1 MTTLKKCL
9 ATTMLMAGFISGGIH
24 AADVTINITGQVIA
38 AACTTDVGSTYNID
52 LGQEISAATL
62 NSAGAASTYVSQDI
76 VLSDC
81 PAGTTSVTA
90 TFDGTK
96 DSGNDTM
103 YANATGEG
111 YATNVAVE
119 LQNKTAGTDVGKGA
133 TMTVDVDASQKA
145 TFPLQARAFSKSG
158 GTTPGNISTTVLMN
172 FTYN

>member
-1 MTTLKKCL
+1 MNINVFRLTVAIITASLL
-9 ATTMLMAGFISGGIH
+9 LTANSSDT
-24 AADVTINITGQVIA
+24 TINITGKVTA
-38 AACTTDVGSTYNID
+38 AACTTGVGSTYNID

-62 NSAGAASTYVSQDI
+62 NAAGAASTYVTKDI

-96 DSGNDTM
+96 DSGSDTM

-133 TMTVDVDASQKA
+133 TMTVDVDASKNA
-145 TFPLQARAFSKSG
+145 TFPLQARAYSKSG

>member
-1 MTTLKKCL
+1 MNINVFRLTVAIITASLL
-9 ATTMLMAGFISGGIH
+9 LTANASDT
-24 AADVTINITGQVIA
+24 TINITGKVTA
-38 AACTTDVGSTYNID
+38 AACTTGVGSTYNID
-52 LGQEISAATL
+52 LGQEISAATPCRR
-62 NSAGAASTYVSQDI
+62 AASTYVTKDI

-96 DSGNDTM
+96 DSGSDTM

-133 TMTVDVDASQKA
+133 TMTVDVDASKNA
-145 TFPLQARAFSKSG
+145 TFPLQARAYSKSG
-158 GTTPGNISTTVLMN
+158 DYSRKYQHHGVDEL
-172 FTYN
+172 YL

>member
-9 ATTMLMAGFISGGIH
+9 ATTMLMAGFLSGGIH

-38 AACTTDVGSTYNID
+38 AACTTGVGSTYNID

-103 YANATGEG
+103 YANATG
-111 YATNVAVE
+111 VRI
-119 LQNKTAGTDVGKGA
+119 
-133 TMTVDVDASQKA
+133 
-145 TFPLQARAFSKSG
+145 PL
-158 GTTPGNISTTVLMN
+158 
-172 FTYN
+172 